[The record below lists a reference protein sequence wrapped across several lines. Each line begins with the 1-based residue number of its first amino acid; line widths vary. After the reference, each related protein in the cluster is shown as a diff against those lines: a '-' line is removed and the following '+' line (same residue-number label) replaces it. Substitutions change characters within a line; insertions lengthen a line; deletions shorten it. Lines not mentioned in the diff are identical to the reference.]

1 MVSLYENN
9 KAMDKHI
16 RINLDIIRDIRENRE
31 ERRLISLYLLVKMKC
46 ESSSVRLTNM
56 EKARKIIGIRLDELD
71 SIMKMGKFDSMF
83 KINDNKLTAIDIGYD
98 DAYVRFSYSG
108 SKVRVVMTNKIP
120 DSSYRTKKM
129 YIHEHKK
136 RIHSYYDVKYLL
148 KDVCDIIYKL
158 EAEDGYNLENLP
170 EKERAIDQ

>member
-31 ERRLISLYLLVKMKC
+31 ERRLISLY
-46 ESSSVRLTNM
+46 
-56 EKARKIIGIRLDELD
+56 LD